1 MDNSSRLQLVIKAI
15 ISIIVLLLVAFGEG
29 IIMIKG
35 TPPGINEV
43 ILGRILGTLDAA
55 GMIVISYWLGSA
67 SDVRALMESVTT
79 IGQTAAATPIHI
91 VLPSG
96 EVVKQTTPA
105 QEQMVQ
111 AAEQAQHQSH
121 M

>member
-1 MDNSSRLQLVIKAI
+1 MDSSRLQLVIKAI
-15 ISIIVLLLVAFGEG
+15 ISIIVLLLVAVGEG

-67 SDVRALMESVTT
+67 SDVRALMESVTKV
-79 IGQTAAATPIHI
+79 GQTAAATPINI
-91 VLPSG
+91 MLPSG
-96 EVVKQTTPA
+96 EVLKQTTPT
-105 QEQMVQ
+105 QEQ
-111 AAEQAQHQSH
+111 AAQSVRAAPTESH